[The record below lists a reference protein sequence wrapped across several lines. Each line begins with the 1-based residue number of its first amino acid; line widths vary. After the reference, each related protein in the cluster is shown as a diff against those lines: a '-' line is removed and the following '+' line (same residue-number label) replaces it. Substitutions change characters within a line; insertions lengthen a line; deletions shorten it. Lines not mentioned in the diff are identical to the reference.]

1 MMDVVIRKAFLFSR
15 FLLALLLMLLV
26 DPVVAGVIIFDGA
39 VGIGITILEV
49 VLKQGFVVVDL
60 FNLPTS
66 TDSREWKMMIN
77 MKTTIQSH
85 DTTNDLNKTQSA
97 GNAYNDIALATMK
110 SVQANIKYTM
120 KYCLL

>member
-110 SVQANIKYTM
+110 SVQANIKYTI